1 MIPIRIILD
10 LEEVVCD
17 MMKPLISMHHDRYN
31 SDVTIEDVIQWDLPR
46 DMVQIFI
53 EPGFFLHLPPIPGAI
68 DGVRDLLSWGHE
80 IIIATNH
87 SNNDYYIA
95 ADKVLWVQRNL
106 PMLSSNIMIGSRK
119 DVLQGDII
127 IDDNPDY
134 LINSPCPIRIVV
146 DRPWN
151 REHIVTMKDG
161 LGGGEYKMQLN
172 WFGVNDNFYRVYN
185 WQDILKL
192 FEGGA
197 FKVW

>member
-1 MIPIRIILD
+1 
-10 LEEVVCD
+10 
-17 MMKPLISMHHDRYN
+17 MMNPLISMHHDRYN

-87 SNNDYYIA
+87 SNNDYIA

>member
-10 LEEVVCD
+10 LDEVVCD

-185 WQDILKL
+185 WQDILNL
-192 FEGGA
+192 LEGGA
-197 FKVW
+197 INI

>member
-1 MIPIRIILD
+1 
-10 LEEVVCD
+10 
-17 MMKPLISMHHDRYN
+17 MMNPLISMHHDRYN
-31 SDVTIEDVIQWDLPR
+31 SDVTIDDVTQWNLPR

-87 SNNDYYIA
+87 SNNDYIA
-95 ADKVLWVQRNL
+95 ADKVLWVQHNL
-106 PMLSSNIMIGSRK
+106 PMLSNNMMIGARK

-134 LINSPCPIRIVV
+134 LINSPCPIKVCM

-151 REHIVTMKDG
+151 RQPIIARDSNTSG
-161 LGGGEYKMQLN
+161 
-172 WFGVNDNFYRVYN
+172 WCYRVDN
-185 WQDILKL
+185 WQQILAL
-192 FEGGA
+192 FKKGVL
-197 FKVW
+197 KKW

>member
-1 MIPIRIILD
+1 
-10 LEEVVCD
+10 
-17 MMKPLISMHHDRYN
+17 MMNPLISMHHDRYN
-31 SDVTIEDVIQWDLPR
+31 SDVTIDDVTQWDLPC

-87 SNNDYYIA
+87 SNNDYIA

-106 PMLSSNIMIGSRK
+106 PMLSNNMMIGARK

-134 LINSPCPIRIVV
+134 LVNSPCPIKICM

-151 REHIVTMKDG
+151 RYTHQYTDEG
-161 LGGGEYKMQLN
+161 LTIICAPNSQ
-172 WFGVNDNFYRVYN
+172 FYRVYN
-185 WQDILKL
+185 WQDILNL

-197 FKVW
+197 IKVW

>member
-10 LEEVVCD
+10 LDEVVCD

-87 SNNDYYIA
+87 SNNDYIA

>member
-1 MIPIRIILD
+1 
-10 LEEVVCD
+10 
-17 MMKPLISMHHDRYN
+17 MMNPLINIHHDRYN
-31 SDVTIEDVIQWDLPR
+31 SDVTIDDVTQWDLPR

-87 SNNDYYIA
+87 SNNDYIA

-106 PMLSSNIMIGSRK
+106 PMLAANMMIGARK
-119 DVLQGDII
+119 DVLHGDII

-134 LINSPCPIRIVV
+134 LINSPCPIKICM

-151 REHIVTMKDG
+151 RCLPEHEIVPSVQYRIDQYISPFNHIRNRI
-161 LGGGEYKMQLN
+161 L
-172 WFGVNDNFYRVYN
+172 YRVYN
-185 WQDILKL
+185 WQGILDVTFRL
-192 FEGGA
+192 TASRGC
-197 FKVW
+197 V